1 MKIINFGII
10 KIKPTVNNVFI
21 TLTDSLG
28 NVILS
33 KHSGSLK
40 FKGSKKKTPYVAGLV
55 VKELFKELAELDI
68 KIKSYIV
75 QIQSYIRNSM
85 INGVMKQL
93 KILRITLL
101 QIEQVFLFFSSFTFI
116 HACINWACNLKEIR
130 MSKKYY

>member
-10 KIKPTVNNVFI
+10 KIKPTLNNIFI
-21 TLTDSLG
+21 TLTDLAG

-40 FKGSKKKTPYVAGLV
+40 FKGSKKKSPYVAGLV
-55 VKELFKELAELDI
+55 IRELFKDLSQLDI

-75 QIQSYIRNSM
+75 QIQSFIRNSM

-93 KILRITLL
+93 KILKINNIIFIQFVNKRIDGTMR
-101 QIEQVFLFFSSFTFI
+101 
-116 HACINWACNLKEIR
+116 LK
-130 MSKKYY
+130 KKRRL

>member
-85 INGVMKQL
+85 INGVMKKL
-93 KILRITLL
+93 KILRINN
-101 QIEQVFLFFSSFTFI
+101 IIFI
-116 HACINWACNLKEIR
+116 QFVNKRIHGNIRLK
-130 MSKKYY
+130 KKRRL